1 MRCQSQLADD
11 PEYLWAVDPDFGSD
25 CPCCYLLLLILLVC
39 LAKGSTVSQSDDLL
53 HQSLCW
59 LHFLSIDQHLLVN
72 VPILG
77 PSLFL
82 LLRKKNIQNGVCP
95 ICGSHL
101 DIEQSIGIRW
111 CKIGT

>member
-39 LAKGSTVSQSDDLL
+39 LAKGSTVSQSDDFL

-59 LHFLSIDQHLLVN
+59 LHFLLIDQHLLVN

-82 LLRKKNIQNGVCP
+82 LLRKKLSRMGYAPFVALIWTSNSP
-95 ICGSHL
+95 
-101 DIEQSIGIRW
+101 
-111 CKIGT
+111 